1 MAYSISDCSARV
13 VYTGDTGPDQALADW
28 AFGCDILL
36 TECSLPASM
45 TIPSQRSPQQVGA
58 LAAVARPGRLVL
70 THFYLPV
77 LAEDIAALVAAEYGG
92 PLTLAT
98 DGCSFELEE

>member
-1 MAYSISDCSARV
+1 
-13 VYTGDTGPDQALADW
+13 
-28 AFGCDILL
+28 
-36 TECSLPASM
+36 
-45 TIPSQRSPQQVGA
+45 
-58 LAAVARPGRLVL
+58 LVL